1 MDAGE
6 ASAGTTG
13 VDVDVDVDVDVVI
26 VVGAVVDAG
35 PKSIVLAMPLRRVE
49 GW

>member
-13 VDVDVDVDVDVVI
+13 VDVDEDIVI
-26 VVGAVVDAG
+26 VVAAVVDAG

-49 GW
+49 GC